1 MTDPRAAGQPESP
14 SANRVS
20 RPRFHLLVRIQRK
33 FRLSYLRLMRTPDAE
48 HVVARGA
55 ALGTF
60 LEFIT
65 FPTLGLALLFVYPV
79 VKLARGS
86 VAAAMLLYLMWK
98 SILWIFIPLNIK
110 FGHYL
115 MKADQTIAPTVKV
128 PLSGWDSKV
137 AFVKEQGAALF
148 IGSAASGIIASVIVY
163 FFALWAVRSYRER
176 RARHYLKSGSA

>member
-1 MTDPRAAGQPESP
+1 MTDIIAASSQDSGSER
-14 SANRVS
+14 RVL
-20 RPRFHLLVRIQRK
+20 RPRFTFLIRLQRK

-86 VAAAMLLYLMWK
+86 IAAAMLLYLMWK
-98 SILWIFIPLNIK
+98 SILWIFIPLNLK
-110 FGHYL
+110 LGHYL
-115 MKADQTIAPTVKV
+115 MKSGQTIDPTVKV
-128 PLSGWDSKV
+128 PLTGWDAKL
-137 AFVKEQGAALF
+137 AFMKEQGAGF
-148 IGSAASGIIASVIVY
+148 FVGSAASGIVATVIVY
-163 FFALWAVRSYRER
+163 VFAIWAVRSYRKS
-176 RARHYLKSGSA
+176 RAHHYIK

>member
-1 MTDPRAAGQPESP
+1 MTDSIAPR
-14 SANRVS
+14 VL
-20 RPRFHLLVRIQRK
+20 RPRFPFHIRITRK

-115 MKADQTIAPTVKV
+115 MKSEQIVDTSTIV
-128 PLSGWDSKV
+128 PLSGWDAKL
-137 AFVKEQGAALF
+137 AFVKQQGAAF
-148 IGSAASGIIASVIVY
+148 FVGSAASGIIATVIVY
-163 FFALWAVRSYRER
+163 GFSIWAVRSYRR
-176 RARHYLKSGSA
+176 SRAHHYIK